1 MSVEINFTKISSN
14 LYIESMNSVVQQ
26 HTITI
31 QGKIL
36 SKKIF
41 TSLFDHMMTETT
53 KYTGLLFNQNFKF
66 LIKDQNVCCI

>member
-14 LYIESMNSVVQQ
+14 LYIESMNFFVHH

-31 QGKIL
+31 QGIIL

-53 KYTGLLFNQNFKF
+53 
-66 LIKDQNVCCI
+66 

>member
-1 MSVEINFTKISSN
+1 MSVEINLTKISSN

-31 QGKIL
+31 QGIIL

-53 KYTGLLFNQNFKF
+53 
-66 LIKDQNVCCI
+66 

>member
-1 MSVEINFTKISSN
+1 MSVEINLTKISSN
-14 LYIESMNSVVQQ
+14 LYIESMNSFVHH

-31 QGKIL
+31 QGIIL

>member
-31 QGKIL
+31 QGIIL

>member
-1 MSVEINFTKISSN
+1 MSVEINLTKISSN

-31 QGKIL
+31 QGIIL

>member
-1 MSVEINFTKISSN
+1 MSVEIKFTKISSN

-31 QGKIL
+31 QGIIL